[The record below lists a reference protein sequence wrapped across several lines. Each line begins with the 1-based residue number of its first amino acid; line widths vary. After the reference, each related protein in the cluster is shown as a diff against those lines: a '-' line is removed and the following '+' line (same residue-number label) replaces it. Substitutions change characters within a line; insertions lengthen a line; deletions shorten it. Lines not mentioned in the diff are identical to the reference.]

1 MHPVLASKQ
10 RLLFY
15 LLSWVV
21 IAVLLTFLLASPGAL
36 RWLEAAAIVFPLS
49 CVYAPVCLSAWYV
62 CRAAPPTRT
71 TGVPRV
77 LLTSFAASLVVSSMW
92 AGLARLAARA
102 FPAYEVHIAR
112 HGVPLLFGAGVL
124 LYLLSAAFHYV
135 LLMADE
141 ARRAEAR
148 EMQAGILAREAEL
161 KALKA
166 QINPHFLFNCLNSI
180 SALTSVDPG
189 RARDMCVLL
198 GEFLRSTL
206 GLGERP
212 AISLEDELALAR
224 SYLSV
229 ERVRFG
235 ARLRVEEDIEPGCGQ
250 VAIPPLLLQ
259 PLVENAV
266 THGVAG
272 RIEGALVRVE
282 ARRNP
287 HALSVVVENEYDPE
301 APTRRRNGVGLANVR
316 RRLEAKYGGRA
327 RMDVQAADGRYRVSL
342 LLPDQQEENR

>member
-10 RLLFY
+10 RLTFY
-15 LLSWVV
+15 LLAWVV
-21 IAVLLTFLLASPGAL
+21 VAALLTFLLAFPGIL
-36 RWLEAAAIVFPLS
+36 RWPESAAIVFPL
-49 CVYAPVCLSAWYV
+49 CFLYAPVCLSAWYV

-71 TGVPRV
+71 TGVGRV
-77 LLTSFAASLVVSSMW
+77 LFTSFAAALVVSSMW
-92 AGLARLAARA
+92 VGMARLAARV
-102 FPAYEVHIAR
+102 FPASEENFAR
-112 HGVPLLFGAGVL
+112 HALPLLFGAGVL
-124 LYLLSAAFHYV
+124 LYLLSAALHYV
-135 LLMADE
+135 LIMVDE

-180 SALTSVDPG
+180 SALTSVDPA

-206 GLGERP
+206 GLGEKA
-212 AISLEDELALAR
+212 AIALEDELALAR

-235 ARLRVEEDIEPGCGQ
+235 SRLRVEEDVEPGCGA
-250 VAIPPLLLQ
+250 VEIPPLLLQ

-282 ARRNP
+282 ARRHP
-287 HALSVVVENEYDPE
+287 GALSIIVENEYDPE
-301 APTRRRNGVGLANVR
+301 APSRRRNGVGLRNVR
-316 RRLEAKYGGRA
+316 KRLEAKYGGRA
-327 RMDVQAADGRYRVSL
+327 RMDVRAADGHYLVSL
-342 LLPDQQEENR
+342 LLPDHQEEKP